1 MKLNKN
7 DVLTELN
14 ILTSTINRMK
24 AKVRI
29 QLKIKERMRK

>member
-1 MKLNKN
+1 MKLNKK
-7 DVLTELN
+7 DILTELN
-14 ILTSTINRMK
+14 ILTSIVNRKK

>member
-1 MKLNKN
+1 MKLNKK
-7 DVLTELN
+7 DIFTELN

-29 QLKIKERMRK
+29 QLKRKEKTRK